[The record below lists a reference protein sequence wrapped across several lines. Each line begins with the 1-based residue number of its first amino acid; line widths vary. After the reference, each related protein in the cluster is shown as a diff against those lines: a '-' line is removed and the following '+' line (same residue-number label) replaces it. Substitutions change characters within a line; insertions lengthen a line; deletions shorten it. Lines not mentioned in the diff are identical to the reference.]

1 MLLLPAAS
9 QAIMYSHHQ
18 KSNFGGMRIS
28 HSKCEKPRAKRT
40 TQKLLVDL
48 GHFYPLDLY
57 SVEMDKNM
65 H

>member
-1 MLLLPAAS
+1 
-9 QAIMYSHHQ
+9 MYSHHQ
-18 KSNFGGMRIS
+18 KSNFGGTRIS